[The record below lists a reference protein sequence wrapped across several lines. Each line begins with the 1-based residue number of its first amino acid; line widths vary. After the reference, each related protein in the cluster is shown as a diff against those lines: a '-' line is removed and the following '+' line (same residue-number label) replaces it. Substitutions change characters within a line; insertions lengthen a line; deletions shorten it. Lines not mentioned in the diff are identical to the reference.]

1 MPCAHVGL
9 GESGHIGAH
18 REDAISTARP
28 RLLERLVVMLV
39 EAGALIA
46 EKHQL
51 ARPLSRIRK
60 QLAHHLDVLC
70 GRRRDDH
77 LVLVA
82 HHFLACG
89 QGHLRPLGAFALKV
103 GHRRAADFHHIEEHA
118 VVEPRGDLGLEHTV
132 F

>member
-1 MPCAHVGL
+1 MPPPGNPVELVERVEPCAHVGL

-46 EKHQL
+46 EKYQL

-60 QLAHHLDVLC
+60 QLAHHL
-70 GRRRDDH
+70 GRS
-77 LVLVA
+77 
-82 HHFLACG
+82 
-89 QGHLRPLGAFALKV
+89 LRASS
-103 GHRRAADFHHIEEHA
+103 R
-118 VVEPRGDLGLEHTV
+118 
-132 F
+132 